1 MLYLY
6 QIISPD
12 GDTIGLIQS
21 SANEEIITRIRET
34 ISCKFYEIDN
44 DVDVLI
50 DRIIAYGHTA
60 ERVFVVEL
68 S

>member
-12 GDTIGLIQS
+12 GDNIGLIQS

-34 ISCKFYEIDN
+34 ISYKFYEIDA
-44 DVDVLI
+44 DLDVLI

>member
-12 GDTIGLIQS
+12 GDIIGLIQS

-34 ISCKFYEIDN
+34 ISYNYEIDA
-44 DVDVLI
+44 DLDVLI